1 MFARAR
7 GVLIVV
13 CILIFTLTLMAQ
25 RPSVRPGQPPV
36 VQIEPLAALVEA
48 FVIEVN
54 LPALAKL
61 GVSPVGEDPHAV
73 TVPDILKC
81 LGAGQARVIAGV
93 KAAAH
98 HGNTE
103 VKATKTTYIMRETS
117 VPVRSDTATTVQ
129 KQTDYSPYESGKRF
143 SVSTS
148 VAPEGAPPA
157 AILVAFSLEESTFI
171 EKKQASDVPPDRA
184 MWNWSGS
191 ALLQPGRPE
200 IVAASQDADMAV
212 FLLLTAHTPGQ

>member
-1 MFARAR
+1 MFAKAK

-13 CILIFTLTLMAQ
+13 CILLFTLTLMAQ

-36 VQIEPLAALVEA
+36 VQTQPLAALVEA
-48 FVIEVN
+48 FVVEVN

-61 GVSPVGEDPHAV
+61 GVSPIGEDPHAV

-81 LGAGQARVIAGV
+81 LGTGQARVIAGA
-93 KAAAH
+93 KAASQQ
-98 HGNTE
+98 GNTE
-103 VKATKTTYIMRETS
+103 VQAKKTAYIMRETS

-129 KQTDYSPYESGKRF
+129 TQKDYSPYESGRRF

-148 VAPEGAPPA
+148 VAPEGAPA
-157 AILVAFSLEESTFI
+157 TAIRVAFSLEESVFI
-171 EKKQASDVPPDRA
+171 EKKQTPDTPPDRTL
-184 MWNWSGS
+184 WNWSGS

-200 IVAASQDADMAV
+200 IVAASQDADKAV
-212 FLLLTAHTPGQ
+212 FLLLTAHPQGQ